1 MALIQV
7 NFISECLMR
16 TVTLNAV
23 IPFDKIRMPGA
34 QKKETKSFKTLYLL
48 HGVFGNYTDW
58 VSGTCIQR
66 WAEDKDLAVI
76 MPCGEN
82 HFYVDCQANGER
94 FSEFIGRELPEKM
107 RALFTLSEKREDTF
121 IGGLSMGGYGAI
133 TNGLKY
139 SETFGR
145 IAGLSSGLI
154 LDRLESAEPELTER
168 VFGPDFKKTIFGD
181 PIIGSDKDYHAL
193 AKRLADSEKPLPEI
207 YLCCG
212 TEDDL
217 LEANRAYARELKD
230 LGYPV
235 SYEEGPGGHDWEF
248 WNTYIKK
255 VVDWLPLEKTESIHS
270 GHVQN

>member
-1 MALIQV
+1 MALMHV
-7 NFISECLMR
+7 NFFSNVLGLS
-16 TVTLNAV
+16 VQADV
-23 IPFDKIRMPGA
+23 IIPQQTAGQIGMEGKA
-34 QKKETKSFKTLYLL
+34 AETYPTLYLL
-48 HGVFGNYTDW
+48 HGMSDDQTIWQRRTSIERYAADLGIAVVMPTTHLGFYTDTQYGYRYW
-58 VSGTCIQR
+58 TYIS
-66 WAEDKDLAVI
+66 K
-76 MPCGEN
+76 
-82 HFYVDCQANGER
+82 
-94 FSEFIGRELPEKM
+94 ELPAICRSFFKGM
-107 RALFTLSEKREDTF
+107 SDKREDTF
-121 IGGLSMGGYGAI
+121 AAGLSMGGYGAI

-193 AKRLADSEKPLPEI
+193 AKRLADSGKPLPEI

-217 LEANRAYARELKD
+217 LEASRAYARELKD

-248 WNTYIKK
+248 
-255 VVDWLPLEKTESIHS
+255 
-270 GHVQN
+270 